1 MCNAAT
7 NNKAHLTKIFK
18 LHLNTNAVAK
28 VQQKNVAAKLRN
40 KNIFFLFGFFFFG
53 GGAYILL
60 PYYFAA
66 GVLCVVA
73 AGVCVWLLI
82 SPTIHYLPS
91 TRHAVVSLDISG
103 ASKSIRFVR
112 TNVGSFVPAIYTPKT
127 TKETIQTSTNSK
139 LQKLDGG
146 TIKVTSD
153 VVQQDRFTY
162 NGLYHKTVLDSFE
175 LDLAGAICVWCCV
188 LVRSKNDT
196 IFDAV
201 TLKQY
206 LTFLVP
212 RIFVG
217 VLLVRVVLAVA
228 TSLHFGFLLL
238 CKFGSS
244 PTLPKEVDLPANGTN
259 TVVVSKKKQNVKE
272 VQHV

>member
-1 MCNAAT
+1 M
-7 NNKAHLTKIFK
+7 
-18 LHLNTNAVAK
+18 AK
-28 VQQKNVAAKLRN
+28 VEQKNVAAKLRN
-40 KNIFFLFGFFFFG
+40 KNIFFLFGFFFFA

-162 NGLYHKTVLDSFE
+162 NGLYHKTVLDGFE
-175 LDLAGAICVWCCV
+175 LDLAGAVCMCCCL

-206 LTFLVP
+206 LTYLQP
-212 RIFVG
+212 RIFVL
-217 VLLVRVVLAVA
+217 VLLVRFVLVVANGVYF
-228 TSLHFGFLLL
+228 SFLLTNR
-238 CKFGSS
+238 FSSS
-244 PTLPKEVDLPANGTN
+244 PTLPIGVDTTQ
-259 TVVVSKKKQNVKE
+259 TVPNSAMVLKNISNVKE
-272 VQHV
+272 VSNV

>member
-1 MCNAAT
+1 M
-7 NNKAHLTKIFK
+7 
-18 LHLNTNAVAK
+18 AK
-28 VQQKNVAAKLRN
+28 VVQKNVAAKLRY
-40 KNIFFLFGFFFFG
+40 KNLYFLFGFFTFG
-53 GGAYILL
+53 VAAYMLL
-60 PYYFAA
+60 PYYLPA
-66 GVLCVVA
+66 GLVCVVV

-127 TKETIQTSTNSK
+127 DKTTIQTSTNSK

-153 VVQQDRFTY
+153 VVSQDRFTY
-162 NGLYHKTVLDSFE
+162 NGLYHKTVLDTFE

-196 IFDAV
+196 IFDTV
-201 TLKQY
+201 TLRQY
-206 LTFLVP
+206 LDFLMP
-212 RIFVG
+212 RIFVA
-217 VLLVRVVLAVA
+217 VLVVRFVLTIANAVYF
-228 TSLHFGFLLL
+228 SFLLTNR
-238 CKFGSS
+238 FSSS
-244 PTLPKEVDLPANGTN
+244 PTLPIGVDTTQ
-259 TVVVSKKKQNVKE
+259 TVPNSAMVLQNISNVKE
-272 VQHV
+272 VSNV

>member
-1 MCNAAT
+1 M
-7 NNKAHLTKIFK
+7 
-18 LHLNTNAVAK
+18 AK
-28 VQQKNVAAKLRN
+28 VQQKNVATKLRQRN
-40 KNIFFLFGFFFFG
+40 ALFLFGFFLFG

-66 GVLCVVA
+66 GLLCIFA

-82 SPTIHYLPS
+82 TPTIHYLPS

-112 TNVGSFVPAIYTPKT
+112 TNVGSYCPAIYTPKSDKT
-127 TKETIQTSTNSK
+127 TVQTSTNSR

-162 NGLYHKTVLDSFE
+162 NGLYHKTVLDGFE
-175 LDLAGAICVWCCV
+175 LDLAGAVCMCCCL

-206 LTFLVP
+206 LTYLQP
-212 RIFVG
+212 RIFVL
-217 VLLVRVVLAVA
+217 VLLVRFVLVVANGVYF
-228 TSLHFGFLLL
+228 SFLLTNR
-238 CKFGSS
+238 FSSS
-244 PTLPKEVDLPANGTN
+244 PTLPIGVDTTQ
-259 TVVVSKKKQNVKE
+259 TVPNSAMVLKNISNVKE
-272 VQHV
+272 VSNV

>member
-1 MCNAAT
+1 M
-7 NNKAHLTKIFK
+7 
-18 LHLNTNAVAK
+18 AK
-28 VQQKNVAAKLRN
+28 VQTKNVAAKLRN

-53 GGAYILL
+53 VAAYMLL
-60 PYYFAA
+60 PYYLPA
-66 GVLCVVA
+66 GLVCVVA
-73 AGVCVWLLI
+73 AGVCLWLLI
-82 SPTIHYLPS
+82 TPTIHYLPS

-146 TIKVTSD
+146 NIKLTSD
-153 VVQQDRFTY
+153 VVAMDRFTY
-162 NGLYHKTVLDSFE
+162 NGLYHKTVLDGFE
-175 LDLAGAICVWCCV
+175 LDLAGAVCMCCCL

-206 LTFLVP
+206 LTYLQP
-212 RIFVG
+212 RIFLG
-217 VLLVRVVLAVA
+217 VLFVRVVLAVA
-228 TSLHFGFLLL
+228 NSLYFSYLFLGR
-238 CKFGSS
+238 FNPS
-244 PTLPKEVDLPANGTN
+244 PTLPIGVDLPANGTN
-259 TVVVSKKKQNVKE
+259 SVVVSEKQTNVKG

>member
-1 MCNAAT
+1 
-7 NNKAHLTKIFK
+7 
-18 LHLNTNAVAK
+18 VAK
-28 VQQKNVAAKLRN
+28 VQQKNVATKLRQRN
-40 KNIFFLFGFFFFG
+40 ALFLFGFFLFG
-53 GGAYILL
+53 GCSYLLL

-66 GVLCVVA
+66 GVLCVLA

-127 TKETIQTSTNSK
+127 TKETVQTSTNSK

-153 VVQQDRFTY
+153 VVAMDRFTY

-175 LDLAGAICVWCCV
+175 LDLAGAICMYLCV

-196 IFDAV
+196 IFDTA
-201 TLKQY
+201 TLRQY

-212 RIFVG
+212 RIFVA
-217 VLLVRVVLAVA
+217 VLLVRLVLMVA
-228 TSLHFGFLLL
+228 NSLYFSFLFLGR
-238 CKFGSS
+238 FSSS
-244 PTLPKEVDLPANGTN
+244 PTLPIGVETAQKPINTAVVSENLQSDKEVSYAN
-259 TVVVSKKKQNVKE
+259 
-272 VQHV
+272 

>member
-1 MCNAAT
+1 M
-7 NNKAHLTKIFK
+7 
-18 LHLNTNAVAK
+18 AK
-28 VQQKNVAAKLRN
+28 VEQKNVAAKLRN
-40 KNIFFLFGFFFFG
+40 KNIFFLFGFFFFA

-60 PYYFAA
+60 PYYFAP
-66 GVLCVVA
+66 GLLCIFA

-153 VVQQDRFTY
+153 VVAMDRFTY
-162 NGLYHKTVLDSFE
+162 NGLYHKTVLDGFE
-175 LDLAGAICVWCCV
+175 LDLAGAVCMCCCL

-206 LTFLVP
+206 LTYLQP
-212 RIFVG
+212 RIFLG
-217 VLLVRVVLAVA
+217 VLFVRVVLAVA
-228 TSLHFGFLLL
+228 NSLYFSYLFLGR
-238 CKFGSS
+238 FNPS
-244 PTLPKEVDLPANGTN
+244 PTLPIGVDLPANGTN
-259 TVVVSKKKQNVKE
+259 SVVVSEKQTNVKG

>member
-1 MCNAAT
+1 M
-7 NNKAHLTKIFK
+7 
-18 LHLNTNAVAK
+18 AK
-28 VQQKNVAAKLRN
+28 VQTKNVAAKLRN
-40 KNIFFLFGFFFFG
+40 KNIFFLFGFFFFA
-53 GGAYILL
+53 GAGWLLL
-60 PYYFAA
+60 PYYLPA
-66 GVLCVVA
+66 GLVSIGL

-82 SPTIHYLPS
+82 SPTIHYLPP

-127 TKETIQTSTNSK
+127 DKTTIQTSTNSK

-146 TIKVTSD
+146 NIKLTSD
-153 VVQQDRFTY
+153 VVAMDRFTY
-162 NGLYHKTVLDSFE
+162 NGLYHKTVLDAFE
-175 LDLAGAICVWCCV
+175 LDFAGAICVWCCV

-206 LTFLVP
+206 LTYLQP

-217 VLLVRVVLAVA
+217 VLCVRVVLAVA
-228 TSLHFGFLLL
+228 NSLYFSYLFLGR
-238 CKFGSS
+238 FTPS
-244 PTLPKEVDLPANGTN
+244 PTLPIGANNVQTPVN
-259 TVVVSKKKQNVKE
+259 SAMVLKNISNVKE
-272 VQHV
+272 VQHAN

>member
-1 MCNAAT
+1 M
-7 NNKAHLTKIFK
+7 
-18 LHLNTNAVAK
+18 AK

-53 GGAYILL
+53 GAAYLLL
-60 PYYFAA
+60 PYYLPL
-66 GVLCVVA
+66 GLVSLLA

-82 SPTIHYLPS
+82 SPTIHYLPP

-153 VVQQDRFTY
+153 VVSQDRFTY
-162 NGLYHKTVLDSFE
+162 NGLYHKTVLDAFE
-175 LDLAGAICVWCCV
+175 LDLAGAICMYLCV

-196 IFDAV
+196 IFDTV
-201 TLKQY
+201 TLRQY
-206 LTFLVP
+206 LTFLQP
-212 RIFVG
+212 RIFVA
-217 VLLVRVVLAVA
+217 VLLVRLVLMFAN
-228 TSLHFGFLLL
+228 SLYFSFLFLGR
-238 CKFGSS
+238 FNPS
-244 PTLPKEVDLPANGTN
+244 PTLPIGVETAQKPIN
-259 TVVVSKKKQNVKE
+259 TVVVSEKLQSDKE
-272 VQHV
+272 VSYEN

>member
-1 MCNAAT
+1 M
-7 NNKAHLTKIFK
+7 
-18 LHLNTNAVAK
+18 AK
-28 VQQKNVAAKLRN
+28 VKLKNEVAKLRN
-40 KNIFFLFGFFFFG
+40 KNLFFLFGFFFFA

-60 PYYFAA
+60 PYYFAP
-66 GVLCVVA
+66 GLLCIFA

-112 TNVGSFVPAIYTPKT
+112 TNVGTYCPAIYTPKSDKT
-127 TKETIQTSTNSK
+127 TVQTSTNSR

-153 VVQQDRFTY
+153 VVRQDRFTY
-162 NGLYHKTVLDSFE
+162 NGLYHKTVLDAFE
-175 LDLAGAICVWCCV
+175 LDLAGAICMYLCV

-206 LTFLVP
+206 LTYLQP
-212 RIFVG
+212 RIFLG
-217 VLLVRVVLAVA
+217 VLSVRVVLAVA
-228 TSLHFGFLLL
+228 NSLYFSYLL
-238 CKFGSS
+238 FNRFISS
-244 PTLPKEVDLPANGTN
+244 PTLPIGANNVQTPANSAMVLQN
-259 TVVVSKKKQNVKE
+259 ISNVKE
-272 VQHV
+272 VANV

>member
-1 MCNAAT
+1 M
-7 NNKAHLTKIFK
+7 
-18 LHLNTNAVAK
+18 AK
-28 VQQKNVAAKLRN
+28 VKLKNEVAKLRN
-40 KNIFFLFGFFFFG
+40 KNLFFLFGFFFFG
-53 GGAYILL
+53 VAAYMLL
-60 PYYFAA
+60 PYYLPA
-66 GVLCVVA
+66 GLVCVVV

-146 TIKVTSD
+146 NIKLTSD
-153 VVQQDRFTY
+153 VVAMDRFTY
-162 NGLYHKTVLDSFE
+162 NGLYHKTVLDGFE
-175 LDLAGAICVWCCV
+175 LDLAGAVCMCCCL

-206 LTFLVP
+206 LTYLQP
-212 RIFVG
+212 RIFVL
-217 VLLVRVVLAVA
+217 VLLVRFVLVVANGVYF
-228 TSLHFGFLLL
+228 SFLLTNR
-238 CKFGSS
+238 FSSS
-244 PTLPKEVDLPANGTN
+244 PTLPIGVDTTQ
-259 TVVVSKKKQNVKE
+259 TVPNSAMVLKNISNVKG

>member
-1 MCNAAT
+1 M
-7 NNKAHLTKIFK
+7 
-18 LHLNTNAVAK
+18 AK
-28 VQQKNVAAKLRN
+28 VVQKNVAAKLRY
-40 KNIFFLFGFFFFG
+40 KNLYFLFGFFTFG
-53 GGAYILL
+53 ICSYLLL
-60 PYYFAA
+60 PYYFAG
-66 GVLCVVA
+66 GVLCIA
-73 AGVCVWLLI
+73 LALACLWLLV
-82 SPTIHYLPS
+82 SPTIHYLPA

-127 TKETIQTSTNSK
+127 DKTTIQTSTNSK

-153 VVQQDRFTY
+153 VVSQDRFTY
-162 NGLYHKTVLDSFE
+162 NGLYHKTVLDAFE
-175 LDLAGAICVWCCV
+175 LDLAGAICMYLCV

-201 TLKQY
+201 TLRQY

-217 VLLVRVVLAVA
+217 VLCVRVLLTFAN
-228 TSLHFGFLLL
+228 SLYFSFLFLGR
-238 CKFGSS
+238 FTPS
-244 PTLPKEVDLPANGTN
+244 PTLPKEVDLPANGAN
-259 TVVVSKKKQNVKE
+259 SAMVSKNLPNVKE
-272 VQHV
+272 VGYAN

>member
-1 MCNAAT
+1 M
-7 NNKAHLTKIFK
+7 
-18 LHLNTNAVAK
+18 AK
-28 VQQKNVAAKLRN
+28 VQTKNVAAKLRN

-82 SPTIHYLPS
+82 TPTIHYLPS

-146 TIKVTSD
+146 NIKLTSD
-153 VVQQDRFTY
+153 VVAMDRFTY
-162 NGLYHKTVLDSFE
+162 NGLYHKTVLDGFE
-175 LDLAGAICVWCCV
+175 LDLAGAVCMCCCL

-206 LTFLVP
+206 LTYLQP
-212 RIFVG
+212 RIFVL
-217 VLLVRVVLAVA
+217 VLLVRFVLVVANGVYF
-228 TSLHFGFLLL
+228 SFLLTNR
-238 CKFGSS
+238 FSSS
-244 PTLPKEVDLPANGTN
+244 PTLPIGVDTTQ
-259 TVVVSKKKQNVKE
+259 TVPNSAMVLKNISNVKE
-272 VQHV
+272 VSNV

>member
-1 MCNAAT
+1 M
-7 NNKAHLTKIFK
+7 
-18 LHLNTNAVAK
+18 AK
-28 VQQKNVAAKLRN
+28 VQTKNVAAKLRN

-53 GGAYILL
+53 VAAYMLL
-60 PYYFAA
+60 PYYLPA
-66 GVLCVVA
+66 GLVCVVV

-146 TIKVTSD
+146 NIKLTSD
-153 VVQQDRFTY
+153 VVAMDRFTY
-162 NGLYHKTVLDSFE
+162 NGLYHKTVLDGFE
-175 LDLAGAICVWCCV
+175 LDLAGAVCMCCCL

-206 LTFLVP
+206 LTYLQP
-212 RIFVG
+212 RIFLG
-217 VLLVRVVLAVA
+217 VLFVRVVLAVA
-228 TSLHFGFLLL
+228 NSLYFSYLFLGR
-238 CKFGSS
+238 FNPS
-244 PTLPKEVDLPANGTN
+244 PTLPIGANNVQTPANSAMVLEN
-259 TVVVSKKKQNVKE
+259 ISNVKG

>member
-1 MCNAAT
+1 M
-7 NNKAHLTKIFK
+7 
-18 LHLNTNAVAK
+18 AK
-28 VQQKNVAAKLRN
+28 VKLKNEVAKLRN
-40 KNIFFLFGFFFFG
+40 KNLFFLFGFFLFG

-66 GVLCVVA
+66 GLLCIFA
-73 AGVCVWLLI
+73 AGVCLWLLI
-82 SPTIHYLPS
+82 TPTIHYLPS

-153 VVQQDRFTY
+153 VVAMDRFTY
-162 NGLYHKTVLDSFE
+162 NGLYHKTVLDGFE
-175 LDLAGAICVWCCV
+175 FDLAGAVCMCCCL

-201 TLKQY
+201 TLRQY
-206 LTFLVP
+206 LTFLQP

-217 VLLVRVVLAVA
+217 VLCVRVVLAVA
-228 TSLHFGFLLL
+228 NSLYFSYLFLGR
-238 CKFGSS
+238 FNPS
-244 PTLPKEVDLPANGTN
+244 PTLPIGANNVQTPANSAMVLEN
-259 TVVVSKKKQNVKE
+259 ISNVKG
-272 VQHV
+272 VANV